1 MLARQATLP
10 RSFPTGLRPFPRYCC
25 ELFVARAKV
34 NSFAIKHIRTL
45 CAKCPGVG
53 GTSVHRFS
61 TGHESRVHQSRV
73 CPPFLFIFLRIAR
86 RTLGGELLCVFTTI
100 RIARG
105 CGGQQKASDKNK
117 TPRSAT
123 PGRRDKTLLAA
134 IRCHSPQ
141 SRLPAGRLLTAAA
154 ALRRAVGLPAFASP
168 ALPGWRWRRASS

>member
-10 RSFPTGLRPFPRYCC
+10 RSSPTGLSPFPRYCC

-45 CAKCPGVG
+45 CAKCPGWGVPLCIG
-53 GTSVHRFS
+53 FPRVTSHGS
-61 TGHESRVHQSRV
+61 TSHVFV
-73 CPPFLFIFLRIAR
+73 PPFFSYSYELPAGP
-86 RTLGGELLCVFTTI
+86 LGDSCVFTTI

-105 CGGQQKASDKNK
+105 RGGQQKASDKNK

-168 ALPGWRWRRASS
+168 ALPGWRWRRARS